1 MGLSVITAET
11 FTPLTLSVLDLVPC
25 LPGSTDEEALR
36 QAAALAQHA
45 ERWGYER
52 YWTAEHHD
60 MPGLACSS
68 PEVLLAHVGAKTERI
83 RLGAGAVL
91 LPHYSPLKVAEW
103 FRLLAALY
111 PDRVDLGLGRAP
123 GGDPHAVMAL
133 SGNFL
138 GRVAELP
145 KTMASLMELLQNNY
159 KYEGH
164 GVTARPEPQIEPAV
178 WMLGTNVK
186 SAQYAA
192 KFGTGYVF
200 GRFMSE
206 RDGVDVLESYR
217 AGFTPSP
224 LQNDPRTILAVSV
237 VCAAAETEAAHWAET
252 LDETAKQ
259 TGRSLFQSITG
270 TPRSVYEQLKE
281 MQREYGN
288 DEFLIVCP
296 IPDYTARLECYRL
309 LAEVLKER
317 EGQNE

>member
-1 MGLSVITAET
+1 MSVTT
-11 FTPLTLSVLDLVPC
+11 TRTSPPLTLSVLDLVPR
-25 LPGSTDEEALR
+25 LPGYTDEEALR

-45 ERWGYER
+45 EQSGYAR
-52 YWTAEHHD
+52 YWTAEHHA

-68 PEVLLAHVGAKTERI
+68 PEVLLAHVGARTERI
-83 RLGAGAVL
+83 RLGSGAVL

-111 PDRVDLGLGRAP
+111 PGRVDLGLGRAP
-123 GGDPHAVMAL
+123 GGDPHTVMAL

-145 KTMASLMELLQNNY
+145 ETMASLMELLQNNY
-159 KYEGH
+159 KYEGYD
-164 GVTARPEPQIEPAV
+164 VIARPEPQIEPTV

-206 RDGVDVLESYR
+206 RDGVDVLDSYR

-224 LQNDPRTILAVSV
+224 LQNAPRTMLAVSM
-237 VCAAAETEAAHWAET
+237 VCAATESEATHWSQA
-252 LDETAKQ
+252 LDKTAKQ

-270 TPRSVYEQLKE
+270 TPQSVYEQLKE
-281 MQREYGN
+281 MQHDYGN

-309 LAEVLKER
+309 LTDMLRER
-317 EGQNE
+317 EGQNN